1 MTLRKLND
9 NEKQALSELDLDIDK
24 AFQEMKDSEEIDV
37 KTITIEA
44 LHKDGDLLA
53 VAPQFDDF
61 SNFEVSRILLN
72 ILVANARQC
81 TDVENFIKTIISIWG
96 TYDEAEGN
104 S

>member
-44 LHKDGDLLA
+44 LYKDGDLLV

-81 TDVENFIKTIISIWG
+81 TDVENFIKTIISTWG